1 MRKLFT
7 LIAASAMVL
16 GANAQ
21 GYEGNKFFDNWSFG
35 VEGGVTTATTAL
47 HQVEG
52 SHKAWKQGAFFGG
65 MRAIAGAELTKQ
77 IVPAFGIAVQDHA
90 AFNWTDSK
98 TVVDYNDLVV
108 LGKLNFMNF
117 FGGYTGT
124 PRTFELEG
132 VLGGGWRYYFN
143 KNANYIN
150 NSTVNKFVKVDGTGR
165 NDFIAKAGLNLLFN
179 LGESKAWTIAVKPAI
194 VWDLDNFSY
203 RGDKTDNGARFNLHH
218 SNIELMAGVT
228 YHFKSSNG
236 AHHFTVVTPR
246 DQAEIDGLNARIND
260 LRGQLADKDSQLDAA
275 NRQIAD
281 LQNQLNDC
289 RNQKPI
295 VKEKTVVEERT
306 KRLMESAVTF
316 RQGKTVI
323 DPSQMPNVERVA
335 TYLKNHPAATATI
348 KGYASPEGSVELNMR
363 IAETRA
369 NAVKTMLVNK
379 YRIAAKRLTAEGQGI
394 GDMFSEPD
402 WNRVAIST
410 INEK

>member
-7 LIAASAMVL
+7 ILAASAMVL
-16 GANAQ
+16 GASAQ

-47 HQVEG
+47 HQMAG
-52 SHKAWKQGAFFGG
+52 SNKAWKQGAFFGG

-77 IVPAFGIAVQDHA
+77 IVPAFGISVQDHA

-108 LGKLNFMNF
+108 LGKLNLMNF
-117 FGGYTGT
+117 FGGYTGK

-132 VLGGGWRYYFN
+132 VFGGGWRYYFN

-150 NSTVNKFVKVDGTGR
+150 NSWVNQYKKEDGKGR
-165 NDFIAKAGLNLLFN
+165 HDFIAKAGLNLLFN
-179 LGESKAWTIAVKPAI
+179 LGQKKAWTFNIKPAI
-194 VWDLDNFSY
+194 VWDLDYFSY
-203 RGDKTDNGARFNLHH
+203 RGNDPYNGARFNIHH
-218 SNIELMAGVT
+218 SNIEIMAGFT
-228 YHFKSSNG
+228 YHFLSSNG
-236 AHHFTVVTPR
+236 AHHFTVVVPR

-260 LRGQLADKDSQLDAA
+260 LRGQLADKDAQLDAA

-295 VKEKTVVEERT
+295 VKEDT

-316 RQGKTVI
+316 RQGKSVI
-323 DPSQMPNVERVA
+323 DASQMPNVERVA
-335 TYLKNHPAATATI
+335 IYLKNHKEATASI
-348 KGYASPEGSVELNMR
+348 KGYASPEGPLDLNMR
-363 IAETRA
+363 LAEARA

-379 YRIAAKRLTAEGQGI
+379 YKIAASRLNAEGQGI
-394 GDMFSEPD
+394 GKMFSEPE

-410 INEK
+410 IDQK

>member
-1 MRKLFT
+1 MSSIHIL
-7 LIAASAMVL
+7 S
-16 GANAQ
+16 
-21 GYEGNKFFDNWSFG
+21 SFNC
-35 VEGGVTTATTAL
+35 
-47 HQVEG
+47 
-52 SHKAWKQGAFFGG
+52 S
-65 MRAIAGAELTKQ
+65 
-77 IVPAFGIAVQDHA
+77 
-90 AFNWTDSK
+90 NWTDSK

-236 AHHFTVVTPR
+236 AQHFTVVTPR

-289 RNQKPI
+289 RNQKPVVK
-295 VKEKTVVEERT
+295 VKEETN
-306 KRLMESAVTF
+306 RLMESAVTF
-316 RQGKTVI
+316 RQGKSVI
-323 DPSQMPNVERVA
+323 DASQMPNVERVA
-335 TYLKNHPAATATI
+335 IYLKNHSAATATI
-348 KGYASPEGSVELNMR
+348 KGYASPEGPLDLNMR
-363 IAETRA
+363 LAEARA

-379 YRIAAKRLTAEGQGI
+379 YKIAAKRLTAEGQGI
-394 GDMFSEPD
+394 GKMFSEPE

-410 INEK
+410 IDEK

>member
-203 RGDKTDNGARFNLHH
+203 RGGNPDNGARFNLHH

>member
-165 NDFIAKAGLNLLFN
+165 NNFIAKAGLNLLFN

-379 YRIAAKRLTAEGQGI
+379 YRIDAKRLTAEGQGI

>member
-35 VEGGVTTATTAL
+35 VEGGVNTATTAL
-47 HQVEG
+47 HQVSG
-52 SHKAWKQGAFFGG
+52 SNKAWKQGAFFGG
-65 MRAIAGAELTKQ
+65 MRAIAGVELTKQ
-77 IVPAFGIAVQDHA
+77 IVPAFGIAVQDRA

-98 TVVDYNDLVV
+98 TVVDYNDLV
-108 LGKLNFMNF
+108 LLAKLNFMNF

-132 VLGGGWRYYFN
+132 VFGGGFRYYFN

-150 NSTVNKFVKVDGTGR
+150 DDTVIRFAPTDGKGR
-165 NDFIAKAGLNLLFN
+165 HDFIAKAGLNLLFN
-179 LGESKAWTIAVKPAI
+179 LGEKKAWTITVKPAI
-194 VWDLDNFSY
+194 VWDLDRFAY
-203 RGDKTDNGARFNLHH
+203 RANDPYNGAAFNFHN
-218 SNIELMAGVT
+218 SNVEIMAGLT

-236 AHHFTVVTPR
+236 AHHFTFVTPR

-260 LRGQLADKDSQLDAA
+260 LRGQLADKDAQLDAA

-289 RNQKPI
+289 RNQKPVVK
-295 VKEKTVVEERT
+295 VKEDT

-316 RQGKTVI
+316 RQGKSII
-323 DPSQMPNVERVA
+323 DASQMPNVERVA
-335 TYLKNHPAATATI
+335 IYLKNHPEATASI
-348 KGYASPEGSVELNMR
+348 KGYASPEGPLELNMR
-363 IAETRA
+363 LAEARA

-379 YRIAAKRLTAEGQGI
+379 YKIAAKRLDAEGQGI
-394 GDMFSEPD
+394 GNMFSEPE

>member
-35 VEGGVTTATTAL
+35 VEGGVTTATTAR
-47 HQVEG
+47 HQMVG
-52 SHKAWKQGAFFGG
+52 SNKAWKQGAFFGG

-108 LGKLNFMNF
+108 LAKLNFMNF
-117 FGGYTGT
+117 FGGYKGT

-132 VLGGGWRYYFN
+132 VFGGGWRYYFN

-150 NSTVNKFVKVDGTGR
+150 NSSVNKYEKTDGTGR
-165 NDFIAKAGLNLLFN
+165 NNWIAKAGLNLLFN

-194 VWDLDNFSY
+194 VWDLDYFSY
-203 RGDKTDNGARFNLHH
+203 RGDNPYNGARFNMNQ

-289 RNQKPI
+289 RNQKPVVK
-295 VKEKTVVEERT
+295 VKEETN
-306 KRLMESAVTF
+306 RLMESAVTF
-316 RQGKTVI
+316 RQGKSVI
-323 DPSQMPNVERVA
+323 DASQMPNVERVA
-335 TYLKNHPAATATI
+335 IYLKNHSAATATI
-348 KGYASPEGSVELNMR
+348 KGYASPEGSLDLNQR
-363 IAETRA
+363 LAEARA

-379 YRIAAKRLTAEGQGI
+379 YKIAAKRLTAEGQGI
-394 GDMFSEPD
+394 GKMFSEPE

-410 INEK
+410 IDEK

>member
-165 NDFIAKAGLNLLFN
+165 NNFIAKAGLNLLFN

-260 LRGQLADKDSQLDAA
+260 LRGQLADKDFQLDAA